1 MGWRALV
8 AGLLVLPTFL
18 MAAQRND
25 VPGCYDAAKIGEF
38 RSPPSGRMLTVVV
51 DQTTPLTLELQK
63 TAWGHIKRFIKP
75 GDQLRLYSFSAY
87 LEGRYTSL
95 AFAGE
100 LETPLTENIIGS
112 VPMMAARKLDGCLK
126 GQPTVMFQ
134 RFGKA
139 FVDAMGKSRAD
150 IPRSEILFSM
160 KAVGEDLQKA
170 TGVTDNVILLMSDM
184 LEYSDFANFY
194 AANHIRQIDPAV
206 EMAKVEKQKL
216 LANFGGARVYVL
228 GAAFV
233 PTETKN
239 GYRSGKMIQSLE
251 EFWSTYF
258 EKSGAQL
265 KGFGTPELT
274 AVVE

>member
-1 MGWRALV
+1 MGWRVLV
-8 AGLLVLPTFL
+8 AGLLVLPTLL

-25 VPGCYDAAKIGEF
+25 VPSCYDAAKIGEF
-38 RSPPSGRMLTVVV
+38 RSPPSGRMLTVVI
-51 DQTTPLTLELQK
+51 DQTTPLTLDLQK

-100 LETPLTENIIGS
+100 LETPLNEDIIGS

-139 FVDAMGKSRAD
+139 FADAMGKSRAD

-184 LEYSDFANFY
+184 LEYSDFASFY
-194 AANHIRQIDPAV
+194 SANHIREIDAAV
-206 EMAKVEKQKL
+206 EMNKVEKQKL

-251 EFWSTYF
+251 HFWSTYF
-258 EKSGAQL
+258 EKSNAQL

>member
-1 MGWRALV
+1 MNGRLLV
-8 AGLLVLPTFL
+8 AGLLMLPTLL

-25 VPGCYDAAKIGEF
+25 VPGCYDAAKISEF
-38 RSPPSGRMLTVVV
+38 RSAPSGRMLTVVI

-75 GDQLRLYSFSAY
+75 GDKLRLYSFSAY

-95 AFAGE
+95 QFAGE
-100 LETPLTENIIGS
+100 LENPLKDDIIGS
-112 VPMMAARKLDGCLK
+112 VPMMSARKLDGCLK

-139 FVDAMGKSRAD
+139 FAEAMGKSRAD

-160 KAVGEDLQKA
+160 KAVGEDLQQA

-184 LEYSDFANFY
+184 LEYSDFASFY
-194 AANHIRQIDPAV
+194 TANHIREINPDV

-216 LANFGGARVYVL
+216 LANFNGARVYVL

-251 EFWSTYF
+251 SFWSMYF
-258 EKSGAQL
+258 QKSNGQL

-274 AVVE
+274 GVVE

>member
-1 MGWRALV
+1 MGLRLLI
-8 AGLLVLPTFL
+8 AGLLLLPTVL
-18 MAAQRND
+18 MGAQRND
-25 VPGCYDAAKIGEF
+25 VPGCYDAAKISEF
-38 RSPPSGRMLTVVV
+38 RSPPSGRMLTVVI
-51 DQTTPLTLELQK
+51 DQTTPLTLDLQK
-63 TAWGHIKRFIKP
+63 TAWGHIKRFVKP
-75 GDQLRLYSFSAY
+75 GDKLRLYSFSAY

-95 AFAGE
+95 QFSGE
-100 LETPLTENIIGS
+100 LETPLNQDIIGS

-139 FVDAMGKSRAD
+139 FAEAMGKSRAD
-150 IPRSEILFSM
+150 IPRSEILFSL
-160 KAVGEDLQKA
+160 KAVGEDLQQA

-184 LEYSDFANFY
+184 LEYSDFASFY
-194 AANHIRQIDPAV
+194 SANHIREINPDA

-216 LANFGGARVYVL
+216 HANFGGARVYVL

-251 EFWSTYF
+251 AFWAMYF
-258 EKSGAQL
+258 QKSNAQL

>member
-1 MGWRALV
+1 MKMRLLFAAL
-8 AGLLVLPTFL
+8 LMLPTL
-18 MAAQRND
+18 AMAAQRND
-25 VPGCYDAAKIGEF
+25 VPGCYEAAKISEF
-38 RSPPSGRMLTVVV
+38 RSPSSGRMLTVVI
-51 DQTTPLTLELQK
+51 DQTTPLTIELQK

-75 GDQLRLYSFSAY
+75 GDKLRLYSFSAY

-95 AFAGE
+95 QFSGE
-100 LETPLTENIIGS
+100 LENPLKESVIGS

-126 GQPTVMFQ
+126 AQPAVMFQ

-139 FVDAMGKSRAD
+139 FADAMGKSSAD

-160 KAVGEDLQKA
+160 KAVGEDLQQA

-184 LEYSDFANFY
+184 LEYSDFASFY
-194 AANHIRQIDPAV
+194 TANHIREINPDA

-228 GAAFV
+228 GAAFIPV
-233 PTETKN
+233 ESKN
-239 GYRSGKMIQSLE
+239 GYRSGKMIQNLE
-251 EFWSTYF
+251 SFWSTYF
-258 EKSGAQL
+258 QKSNAQL

-274 AVVE
+274 TVVE

>member
-1 MGWRALV
+1 MSMRLLL
-8 AGLLVLPTFL
+8 AGLILLPSLV
-18 MAAQRND
+18 MATQRND
-25 VPGCYDAAKIGEF
+25 VPSCYEAAKITEF
-38 RSPPSGRMLTVVV
+38 RSPSSGRMLTVVI
-51 DQTTPLTLELQK
+51 DQTTPLSLELQK

-95 AFAGE
+95 QFSGE
-100 LETPLTENIIGS
+100 LENPLSESVIGG

-126 GQPTVMFQ
+126 GQSTVMFQ
-134 RFGKA
+134 RFGKSFA
-139 FVDAMGKSRAD
+139 QAMGQSRAD

-160 KAVGEDLQKA
+160 KAVAEDLQNTA
-170 TGVTDNVILLMSDM
+170 GVTDNVILLMSDM

-194 AANHIRQIDPAV
+194 AANHIREINPDA

-216 LANFGGARVYVL
+216 LTNFGGARVYVL

-239 GYRSGKMIQSLE
+239 GYRSGKMIQNLE
-251 EFWSTYF
+251 GFWSAYF
-258 EKSGAQL
+258 QKSNAVL

>member
-1 MGWRALV
+1 MGLRLLV
-8 AGLLVLPTFL
+8 AGLLLLPTVL
-18 MAAQRND
+18 MGAQRND
-25 VPGCYDAAKIGEF
+25 VPGCYDAAKISEF
-38 RSPPSGRMLTVVV
+38 RSPPSGRMLTVVI
-51 DQTTPLTLELQK
+51 DQTTPLTLDLQK
-63 TAWGHIKRFIKP
+63 TAWGHIKRFVKP
-75 GDQLRLYSFSAY
+75 GDKLRLYSFSAY

-95 AFAGE
+95 QFSGE
-100 LETPLTENIIGS
+100 LENPLNQDIIGS

-139 FVDAMGKSRAD
+139 FAEAMGKSRAD
-150 IPRSEILFSM
+150 IPRSEILFSL
-160 KAVGEDLQKA
+160 KAVGEDLQQA

-184 LEYSDFANFY
+184 LEYSDFASFY
-194 AANHIRQIDPAV
+194 SANHIREINPDA

-251 EFWSTYF
+251 AFWAMYF
-258 EKSGAQL
+258 QKSNAQL

>member
-1 MGWRALV
+1 MSLRLLV
-8 AGLLVLPTFL
+8 AGLLLLPTML

-25 VPGCYDAAKIGEF
+25 VPGCYDAAKISEF
-38 RSPPSGRMLTVVV
+38 RAAPSGRMLTVVI
-51 DQTTPLTLELQK
+51 DQTTPLTLDLQK
-63 TAWGHIKRFIKP
+63 TAWGHIKRFVKP
-75 GDQLRLYSFSAY
+75 GDKLRLYSFSAY

-95 AFAGE
+95 QFSGE
-100 LETPLTENIIGS
+100 LENPLNEDIIGS

-139 FVDAMGKSRAD
+139 FAEAMGKSRAD

-160 KAVGEDLQKA
+160 KAVGEDLQQA

-184 LEYSDFANFY
+184 LEYSDFASFY
-194 AANHIRQIDPAV
+194 SANHIREIDPNA

-251 EFWSTYF
+251 AFWSLYF
-258 EKSGAQL
+258 QKSNAQL